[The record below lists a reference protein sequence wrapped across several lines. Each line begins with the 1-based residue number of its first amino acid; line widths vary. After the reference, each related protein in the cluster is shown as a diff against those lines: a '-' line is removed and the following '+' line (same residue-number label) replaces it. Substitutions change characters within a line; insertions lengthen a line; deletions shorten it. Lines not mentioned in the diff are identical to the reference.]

1 MADCYY
7 LDGARNQQGPVP
19 SEEIARLIRSGTI
32 RRDTMVW
39 SAGMPEWSPA
49 GQVNDFAPLFAQA
62 APPQHPAGPPPAG
75 PPMQRTVPGAG
86 GYQGQPRPAYAP
98 QYYAAKEMGFG
109 DAIKTCFSKYATFS
123 GRARRP
129 EFWWFYLFQFIVN
142 IGLSILDLAIAGAG
156 GPKVLALLGYLAL
169 LLPWLAAGV
178 RRLHDT
184 DRSGWLMLL
193 LFIPLVGFII
203 LIVFW
208 CQRGTDG
215 PNRFGSD
222 DGAVAAEFD

>member
-1 MADCYY
+1 M
-7 LDGARNQQGPVP
+7 PT
-19 SEEIARLIRSGTI
+19 EEIARLIRSGTI
-32 RRDTMVW
+32 RRDTLVW

-62 APPQHPAGPPPAG
+62 APPPRPAGPPPAA
-75 PPMQRTVPGAG
+75 PSMQRTVPGAG
-86 GYQGQPRPAYAP
+86 GYQGQPRPGYAP
-98 QYYAAKEMGFG
+98 QYQAAKEMGFG
-109 DAIKTCFSKYATFS
+109 GAIKTCFSKYATFS

-129 EFWWFYLFQFIVN
+129 EYWWWFLFYYLVL
-142 IGLSILDLAIAGAG
+142 IGLTIIDAAITAAG
-156 GPKVLALLGYLAL
+156 GPGLTSILGVLALF
-169 LLPWLAAGV
+169 LPTLAAQV

-184 DRSGWLMLL
+184 DRSGWFILL
-193 LFIPLVGFII
+193 SLIPLVGIII

-222 DGAVAAEFD
+222 DLSVAAEFD